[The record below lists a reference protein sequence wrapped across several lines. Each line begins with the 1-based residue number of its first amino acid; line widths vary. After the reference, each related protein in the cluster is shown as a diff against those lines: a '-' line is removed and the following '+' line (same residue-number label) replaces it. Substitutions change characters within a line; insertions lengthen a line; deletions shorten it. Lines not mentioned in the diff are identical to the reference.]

1 MGLERESAVEC
12 SEAVRLYSGQNTF
25 VKGKYFRRGKKLE
38 APASVEDLPAR
49 TVELGRELGI
59 AEERV
64 ERLVRVAVAYG
75 DAVGII
81 DVLRIE
87 GWSED
92 GLTIP
97 QMRLLWALRDE
108 DGLPVGALA
117 ERLGVNPSTITGHVD
132 RLVRQGLVRREEDPT
147 DRRIV
152 RNYLT
157 EEGAV
162 TVGAMRHFVGAY
174 LINILKRLSDE
185 KLERLEQALADLNHA
200 AVEARHAAT

>member
-1 MGLERESAVEC
+1 M
-12 SEAVRLYSGQNTF
+12 
-25 VKGKYFRRGKKLE
+25 
-38 APASVEDLPAR
+38 
-49 TVELGRELGI
+49 
-59 AEERV
+59 
-64 ERLVRVAVAYG
+64 
-75 DAVGII
+75 
-81 DVLRIE
+81 LRIE

-132 RLVRQGLVRREEDPT
+132 RLVRQSLVRREEDAG

-157 EEGAV
+157 EDGAS

-174 LINILKRLSDE
+174 LINILKRLSDD
-185 KLERLEQALADLNHA
+185 KLERLEQALADLNQA
-200 AVEARHAAT
+200 AIDARHAGT

>member
-1 MGLERESAVEC
+1 VVQQQEI
-12 SEAVRLYSGQNTF
+12 EAQELADALGVA
-25 VKGKYFRRGKKLE
+25 E
-38 APASVEDLPAR
+38 PAR
-49 TVELGRELGI
+49 M
-59 AEERV
+59 
-64 ERLVRVAVAYG
+64 ERLLRVAKGYS

-81 DVLRIE
+81 DALRIQ

-117 ERLGVNPSTITGHVD
+117 EHLGVNPSTITGHVD
-132 RLVRQGLVRREEDPT
+132 RLVRQDLVRREEDAD

-157 EEGAV
+157 ETGVITIGALRRI
-162 TVGAMRHFVGAY
+162 AGAY
-174 LINILKRLSDE
+174 FFNIIKRLDDDQLVRLGAA
-185 KLERLEQALADLNHA
+185 LEDLNHA
-200 AVEARHAAT
+200 AAEARADGA

>member
-1 MGLERESAVEC
+1 MTQPSPPNTADLGTDDP
-12 SEAVRLYSGQNTF
+12 VRH
-25 VKGKYFRRGKKLE
+25 
-38 APASVEDLPAR
+38 
-49 TVELGRELGI
+49 
-59 AEERV
+59 
-64 ERLVRVAVAYG
+64 ERLVHVARLYG

-81 DVLRIE
+81 DSLRIE
-87 GWSED
+87 AWSED

-108 DGLPVGALA
+108 DGLPVGSLA

-132 RLVRQGLVRREEDPT
+132 RLVRQGLVRREEDAV

-162 TVGAMRHFVGAY
+162 TVGAVRRIAGMY
-174 LINILKRLSDE
+174 MINILRRLDDDQ
-185 KLERLEQALADLNHA
+185 LARLEAALADLNHA
-200 AVEARHAAT
+200 AEAARHLGR

>member
-1 MGLERESAVEC
+1 MTTETALDELSAAMDE
-12 SEAVRLYSGQNTF
+12 YG
-25 VKGKYFRRGKKLE
+25 
-38 APASVEDLPAR
+38 DPAR
-49 TVELGRELGI
+49 VDLLVE
-59 AEERV
+59 
-64 ERLVRVAVAYG
+64 VARQYA

-81 DVLRIE
+81 DALRIQ

-117 ERLGVNPSTITGHVD
+117 EHLGVNPSTITGHVD
-132 RLVRQGLVRREEDPT
+132 RLVRMGLVRREEDPG

-157 EEGAV
+157 DDGTV
-162 TVGAMRHFVGAY
+162 TVTALRRIAGAFMF
-174 LINILKRLSDE
+174 NILKRLDDAQ
-185 KLERLEQALADLNHA
+185 LAGLGQALRDLNHA
-200 AVEARHAAT
+200 ALEARSES